1 MAQTT
6 DLYPILKAYANKK
19 KSPYISIEEFLSFL
33 ESYSARQAPEHPEWR
48 KWAGETGVKFWG
60 EMSGLVESEKCI
72 LMAEGPDGRIYM
84 PYYYMEL
91 LTETYHSIDDSTDIP
106 FPDEESLRIT
116 IPESQIKILH
126 LETGLEPFFSGP
138 RDETGIPVSLSTHGG
153 KNGEGAHASSL
164 PAIVKLI
171 FPEGLGSALI
181 PAPMIP
187 KRLMESAL
195 LKIRRYLRVHS
206 NQEYALHK
214 LSPSLQGREKQLR
227 EILDEIS
234 IRPLDCLTDM
244 QSHSEFAW
252 LFWGHFCA
260 LVKSDIKKKREIL
273 AEDLAAVQAVFVIE
287 TCCILYK
294 ARAVKQRE
302 REIAFRSLELR
313 MEKPP
318 YHYTLDEICKFT
330 NDKGVSLIGMYT
342 PEELD
347 GYIKKQIVES
357 KTGGIPDWLIL
368 QGKKGERWYIKKEK
382 MLPLCTKLI
391 ADTRP
396 FIKNEIS
403 KRWTRL
409 IKAFR
414 AEAAMDKDA
423 DFDKLL
429 TSYTAVLCPAL
440 TALLADTKLQYV
452 YEEMEQTKKIIPP
465 SSRIYKSGL
474 LLPMSALYAVRRK
487 ELLADAR
494 LMLPFWYSVP
504 ILASIAAFFKR
515 LGKKRRKKEQAG
527 EDLLLEEETED
538 GGPEDIQ
545 NIARSIAGELVPP
558 GQKLDDYLASLEN
571 RWSRLLNK
579 QNRQNLVEDVN
590 SLVRDKLRHTM
601 RIQKNKKL
609 SSQDLNEMAAELAA
623 RTPALRSLGEQ
634 DSLLLY
640 MELYMVKLLLAFRL

>member
-6 DLYPILKAYANKK
+6 ELYPILKAYANKK

-48 KWAGETGVKFWG
+48 KWTGETGVKFWS
-60 EMSGLVESEKCI
+60 EMSGLVESEKCA

-84 PYYYMEL
+84 PYYYLEL

-106 FPDEESLRIT
+106 FPSEESLRIT
-116 IPESQIKILH
+116 IPENQIKILH
-126 LETGLEPFFSGP
+126 LEAGLEPFFSGP
-138 RDETGIPVSLSTHGG
+138 RDDTGIPVSLSTH
-153 KNGEGAHASSL
+153 KDRNGDGAHASSL

-214 LSPSLQGREKQLR
+214 LSPPLQGREKQLR
-227 EILDEIS
+227 EMLDEIS
-234 IRPLDCLTDM
+234 IRPLDCLADM

-260 LVKSDIKKKREIL
+260 LVKNDIKKKREIL
-273 AEDLAAVQAVFVIE
+273 AEDLAAIQAVYIIE
-287 TCCILYK
+287 NCSILYK
-294 ARAVKQRE
+294 AQAVQQRE
-302 REIAFRSLELR
+302 REIAFRALELQ
-313 MEKPP
+313 MEKSP

-330 NDKGVSLIGMYT
+330 NDKGISLIGLYT
-342 PEELD
+342 PEDLE
-347 GYIKKQIVES
+347 GYIKKRIVES

-368 QGKKGERWYIKKEK
+368 QGKRGERWYIKKEK

-396 FIKNEIS
+396 FIKKEIS
-403 KRWTRL
+403 KRWTGL

-414 AEAAMDKDA
+414 TEAAMEKDA
-423 DFDKLL
+423 DFDRLL
-429 TSYTAVLCPAL
+429 ASCTAALCPAL
-440 TALLADTKLQYV
+440 AALLEDTKLQYV
-452 YEEMEQTKKIIPP
+452 YEEMEQTQKTISPAF
-465 SSRIYKSGL
+465 RIYKTGK

-494 LMLPFWYSVP
+494 IMLPFWYSVP
-504 ILASIAAFFKR
+504 ILASIAAFFKG
-515 LGKKRRKKEQAG
+515 LGKKRRKKGQAG
-527 EDLLLEEETED
+527 EDILLEEETGDGEAED
-538 GGPEDIQ
+538 LQ
-545 NIARSIAGELVPP
+545 NIARSIAGELVPQ
-558 GQKLDDYLASLEN
+558 GQKLDDYLASLES

-579 QNRQNLVEDVN
+579 QDRQNLAEDVN
-590 SLVRDKLRHTM
+590 SLVRDKLRQAL
-601 RIQKNKKL
+601 RIHKNKKI
-609 SSQDLNEMAAELAA
+609 SSRDLNEMALDLAA
-623 RTPALRSLGEQ
+623 RTPALRSLGGQ
-634 DSLLLY
+634 DSLILY
-640 MELYMVKLLLAFRL
+640 MELYMVKLLLTFKM